1 MYYVQ
6 IWENERDM
14 ALQDYVYVMTEY
26 VIIVCFIFL
35 FTVILNEINIH

>member
-14 ALQDYVYVMTEY
+14 ALQQYIYFMTEY
-26 VIIVCFIFL
+26 IIIVCFIF
-35 FTVILNEINIH
+35 FFSVIVHEINIH